1 MLEEALRGRGRTPEL
16 DLGNRRLPV
25 LPVLEIS
32 LLRPLPTGG
41 RHSPQRAR
49 RHGGHPK
56 RVRAEPLQG
65 LSVNAQDSV
74 GGCGD
79 LLFLQSPR
87 QASYACRLLV
97 RAAPAPSG
105 MTDSL
110 SVSPRPP
117 CRGPS
122 FTLHRLTHQRRRA
135 GEGRKEPLSRQG
147 RELRSR
153 ASPAAQR

>member
-1 MLEEALRGRGRTPEL
+1 MGGLPSWTWAIGGSQSFPSWKSASCAPCPPGEGTALSEQGGMEAIGSGYAP
-16 DLGNRRLPV
+16 
-25 LPVLEIS
+25 
-32 LLRPLPTGG
+32 
-41 RHSPQRAR
+41 
-49 RHGGHPK
+49 
-56 RVRAEPLQG
+56 EPLQG

-135 GEGRKEPLSRQG
+135 GEERKEPLSRQG